1 MSLAHRQASLRSCDR
16 PLVNFTEKILRTEE
30 LPMFR
35 NRPEP
40 RQSRLLVFRVRLEV
54 GDHFAPPFRARPRR
68 RIPTGFRPPAQG
80 CAVRGATLGNARQTQ
95 TTPTGLRPPARR
107 ATMSQRRWGCE
118 TLTTRTPRVARASQ
132 PWAGGRNAVGVEKP
146 ETRLCKAKRILLN
159 TTVFVFDRL
168 AITAY

>member
-1 MSLAHRQASLRSCDR
+1 MSLAHRQASLRSCHR

-68 RIPTGFRPPAQG
+68 RIPTGFRPPA
-80 CAVRGATLGNARQTQ
+80 
-95 TTPTGLRPPARR
+95 RR

-159 TTVFVFDRL
+159 TTVFIFNRL
-168 AITAY
+168 AI